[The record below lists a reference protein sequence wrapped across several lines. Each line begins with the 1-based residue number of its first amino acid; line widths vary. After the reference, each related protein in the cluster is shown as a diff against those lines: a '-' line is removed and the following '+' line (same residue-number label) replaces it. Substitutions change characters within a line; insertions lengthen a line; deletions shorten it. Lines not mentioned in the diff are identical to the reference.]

1 MNFHHESIGPITSLA
16 TTPNGCKGTAEDKH
30 FQLTFYNEKIVRV
43 QVSRSEH
50 FEDYPY
56 SVILAP
62 QEVSY
67 QVEETDGAH
76 HFNSEAVQLTV
87 QKNPFRLSFSNHK
100 GELLNADDPDF
111 GIGWMGFEVTN
122 YKQLAQDEIFLG
134 MGEKGGGLN
143 RRGRSFDNWNTDAF
157 GFNNDTDPLYVSTP
171 FYIGVREGRP
181 YGIFL
186 DNTFKTHFNF
196 GASNNDRFSYF
207 SAEAGDL
214 NYYFIQGDTVGEVI
228 QQYALLTGTS
238 HLPPK
243 WSLGFQQ
250 CRFSYYPDYEV
261 HQVANTFRDKQIPA
275 DVIYLDIHYMKDYMA
290 FTFDN
295 DRFPDP
301 KGLVEK
307 LEAQGFKVVII
318 LDPGI
323 ATKPGYG
330 TYDRGLE
337 EDVFVKYPDGSPY
350 EAGVWP
356 GNSHFTDFTLP
367 KGRDWWTKE
376 LKFYTDLGIEGF
388 WNDMNEPAC
397 WGQDI
402 PHLLNFSYEGQNVSH
417 KKARNVYGFQ
427 MVRATFEGAQK
438 QLDNKRPFALTR
450 SGFSGVQ
457 RYSAVWTGDN
467 VAGDEHML
475 LGVRLVNSLGLAG
488 VPVAG
493 YDVGGFV
500 DESSPQLFARWLAVA
515 TFAPFF
521 RVHSM
526 VNVRDSEPWAYGEEV
541 EEIAR
546 NYIGLR
552 YQLMPYLYSLF
563 YVAHAE
569 GLPINRS
576 LAIDYVNDPHIFGG
590 NAENE
595 FTLGEWLLVCPTTSQ
610 QEYAKIYLP
619 EGDWYHFFSD
629 EKFKGQQHHIVETGL
644 EDLPV
649 FAKGGAIIPLQN
661 VTQNTQEATDGV
673 LKLHVYYGDT
683 ESHQVYYE
691 DDGSTYDFQQGRY
704 YLRNLYFSASKK
716 QLHLEPKTGSYASAF
731 EKVKIYLHGFSQ
743 ETFEINGNSVNLN
756 IENMRLIQP
765 VTEFDP
771 LPQRMKRNH
780 EIKGIKTLETPWTDE
795 AITLQWK

>member
-1 MNFHHESIGPITSLA
+1 MNFKNKSIGKITQYQFTA
-16 TTPNGCKGTAEDKH
+16 NGLSGQCDDKN
-30 FQLTFYNEKIVRV
+30 FQLTFYNEKICRV
-43 QVSRSEH
+43 QVSQNASFEH
-50 FEDYPY
+50 YPF
-56 SVILAP
+56 SVILEP
-62 QEVSY
+62 KS
-67 QVEETDGAH
+67 VELDQADDQ
-76 HFNSEAVQLTV
+76 VQLEIASQHLKV
-87 QKNPFRLSFSNHK
+87 QIQQDPFRLTFTDAQ
-100 GELLNADDPDF
+100 GEVLNQDDPSF
-111 GIGWMGFEVTN
+111 GISWLGQEVTN
-122 YKQLAQDEIFLG
+122 YKTLSQDEVFLG

-143 RRGRSFDNWNTDAF
+143 RRGASYDNWNSDAF

-171 FYIGVREGRP
+171 FFIGVRKGKP

-186 DNTFKTHFNF
+186 DNTFKSHFNF

-214 NYYFIQGDTVGEVI
+214 NYYFIQGDTVLEVI
-228 QQYALLTGTS
+228 QQYAQLTGTS
-238 HLPPK
+238 QLPPK

-250 CRFSYYPDYEV
+250 CRYSYYPDHEV
-261 HQVANTFRDKQIPA
+261 YNIADTFREKQIPA

-290 FTFDN
+290 FTFDGE
-295 DRFPDP
+295 RFPDP
-301 KGLVEK
+301 KALIEK
-307 LEAQGFKVVII
+307 LESQGFKVVVI

-330 TYDRGLE
+330 TYERGLE

-350 EAGVWP
+350 EASVWP
-356 GNSHFTDFTLP
+356 GNSHFTDFTSE

-376 LKFYTDLGIEGF
+376 LKFYTDLGLEGF

-402 PHLLNFSYEGQNVSH
+402 PNMIEFDYDGQQVSH

-438 QLDNKRPFALTR
+438 QLKNKRPFALTR

-467 VAGDEHML
+467 VAGDDHML
-475 LGVRLVNSLGLAG
+475 LGVRLVNSLGMAG

-500 DESSPQLFARWLAVA
+500 DESSPALFARWLAVA

-541 EEIAR
+541 EEISR
-546 NYIGLR
+546 NYINLR

-563 YVAHAE
+563 YEAHSL
-569 GLPINRS
+569 GNPINRS
-576 LAIDYVNDPHIFGG
+576 LAVDYYNDPDIYHG
-590 NAENE
+590 NAQNE
-595 FTLGEWLLVCPTTSQ
+595 FTLGQGLLVCPTTST

-619 EGDWYHFFSD
+619 EGEWYHFFTD
-629 EKFKGQQHHIVETGL
+629 ERFEGKKHEVVETSM

-649 FAKGGAIIPLQN
+649 FAKAGAIIPLQN
-661 VTQNTQEATDGV
+661 VVQTTQEPSDGI
-673 LKLHVYYGDT
+673 LRLHVYFG
-683 ESHQVYYE
+683 EVQSQQLYYE
-691 DDGSTYDFQQGRY
+691 DDGSSYDFNEGDFYKRILQFDGNAQQ
-704 YLRNLYFSASKK
+704 LRISPK
-716 QLHLEPKTGSYASAF
+716 QGAF
-731 EKVKIYLHGFSQ
+731 ESEFKKLKIYLHGFKS
-743 ETFEINGNSVNLN
+743 ESYEINGNSVNYQVED
-756 IENMRLIQP
+756 IRLIEP

-771 LPQRMKRNH
+771 LPQRAKRNYQ
-780 EIKGIKTLETPWTDE
+780 IQGLKTLETDFLDQE
-795 AITLQWK
+795 MIFSWK